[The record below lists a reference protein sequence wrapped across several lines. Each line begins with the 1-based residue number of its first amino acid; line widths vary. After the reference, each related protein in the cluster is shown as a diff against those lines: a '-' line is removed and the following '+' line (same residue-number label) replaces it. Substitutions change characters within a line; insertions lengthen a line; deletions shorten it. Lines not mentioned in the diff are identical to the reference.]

1 MLASGLGCSWPQT
14 KDSLPTVPFSIFGC
28 HIAKY
33 LDTLQFI
40 LVFTVHWNNWKKKSQ
55 DESNHMWKNS
65 KKEWRYKFLPK
76 NPGKKIQKILP
87 NTTSLCTSQW
97 HCTPFNLFP
106 FLHYKYSSQ
115 YYIMLIYFFSTG
127 LLIRYWVLVKNR
139 LFFLYAVSID
149 LLLFA
154 PA

>member
-1 MLASGLGCSWPQT
+1 
-14 KDSLPTVPFSIFGC
+14 
-28 HIAKY
+28 
-33 LDTLQFI
+33 
-40 LVFTVHWNNWKKKSQ
+40 
-55 DESNHMWKNS
+55 MWKNS

-76 NPGKKIQKILP
+76 NPGEKIQKILP

-106 FLHYKYSSQ
+106 FLHYKYSSP

-127 LLIRYWVLVKNR
+127 LLIRYWVLDKNR

-154 PA
+154 PASIKYTYLSIHLNGNISEHKTNNFKSVTITVSPAMIVKSNKNSRVRKNICFKGM